1 MSIYVITDPI
11 KENENLFK
19 VGRTTKSKKGILTVY
34 TRYLGNPKIIFYKE
48 VPVAHDYKDVERDI
62 LKHFEKRRIKNN
74 NGNKSEWIKM
84 PIKTLLPY
92 IENLFYEMEEETDVE
107 SNEEPDKESDEET
120 DVETNTEPEES
131 DVETKIVTPI
141 EIKQRIR
148 NINNICSKCNKV
160 FKRNIDLNRHI
171 NRKIPCDRK
180 LECNRCF
187 MKFDKKCNLL
197 NHINKKNK
205 CHNRRSEAE
214 IQDSIK
220 TKSLT
225 EAEIQLEIKKLE
237 VELKDKTIKELELQL
252 KLAPKK
258 MPNINIY
265 NNCIKKFN
273 T

>member
-1 MSIYVITDPI
+1 MSFP
-11 KENENLFK
+11 
-19 VGRTTKSKKGILTVY
+19 
-34 TRYLGNPKIIFYKE
+34 
-48 VPVAHDYKDVERDI
+48 
-62 LKHFEKRRIKNN
+62 
-74 NGNKSEWIKM
+74 
-84 PIKTLLPY
+84 
-92 IENLFYEMEEETDVE
+92 
-107 SNEEPDKESDEET
+107 
-120 DVETNTEPEES
+120 
-131 DVETKIVTPI
+131 
-141 EIKQRIR
+141 
-148 NINNICSKCNKV
+148 CSKCNKV

-187 MKFDKKCNLL
+187 KNFNQKCDLL
-197 NHINKKNK
+197 SHMNKKNK

-258 MPNINIY
+258 IPNINIY
-265 NNCIKKFN
+265 NNCIFNIGEFKEIPMNVSDIENLISDQDSKNDIIQKLSKFMFNNKSYPDNQCLGSFQGNVFGKINGKLHQYIDIAPHINMLFQKQCNEISRSLEYNEERLIRQNKKILLKESIYKNKMIKNIPEFIN
-273 T
+273 NESEKIIEPSLKKM